1 MVSHNVL
8 CCTLFG
14 LYFTCR
20 RARLGTFWEGVGLSS
35 AWTNT
40 EAKVAFS
47 GKIKTSKRKANV
59 YKARGS
65 AWMAAN
71 DHNVRQWISFFLCAR
86 HQLFV
91 FAPSRLS
98 QLRSH
103 SNPNQLTAESERGPR
118 SEVKRVPVSRCR
130 VAPPPLVT
138 AGQKLEFMRHGGFR
152 VKNRSNRVFAAQ
164 RGGNYQDLRQKRFQL
179 IFFFFCTWL
188 MA

>member
-8 CCTLFG
+8 CCTLFR

-47 GKIKTSKRKANV
+47 GKIKTFKRKANV

-65 AWMAAN
+65 AWVAAN
-71 DHNVRQWISFFLCAR
+71 HHNVRQRISFFFCAR
-86 HQLFV
+86 
-91 FAPSRLS
+91 APSTVCFCSLQAVATPISLES
-98 QLRSH
+98 QSAHCRVRAS
-103 SNPNQLTAESERGPR
+103 PR
-118 SEVKRVPVSRCR
+118 SGGKRVPVSRCR
-130 VAPPPLVT
+130 VAPPPLAT

-152 VKNRSNRVFAAQ
+152 LKNRSNRVFAAQ
-164 RGGNYQDLRQKRFQL
+164 RGGNYQDLRQKCFQL
-179 IFFFFCTWL
+179 IFFFFFAL
-188 MA
+188 D

>member
-8 CCTLFG
+8 CCTFFR

-47 GKIKTSKRKANV
+47 GKIKTFKRKANV
-59 YKARGS
+59 YKACGS

-71 DHNVRQWISFFLCAR
+71 NHNVRQGISFFFCAR
-86 HQLFV
+86 AINCLFLLPPGCRNSDLIRILISSLPSPNEPS
-91 FAPSRLS
+91 FRSETGPSRS
-98 QLRSH
+98 V
-103 SNPNQLTAESERGPR
+103 PRG
-118 SEVKRVPVSRCR
+118 
-130 VAPPPLVT
+130 AAALVT

-152 VKNRSNRVFAAQ
+152 IKTDPTECS
-164 RGGNYQDLRQKRFQL
+164 QL
-179 IFFFFCTWL
+179 SVAVIIKTSDRNAFN
-188 MA
+188 